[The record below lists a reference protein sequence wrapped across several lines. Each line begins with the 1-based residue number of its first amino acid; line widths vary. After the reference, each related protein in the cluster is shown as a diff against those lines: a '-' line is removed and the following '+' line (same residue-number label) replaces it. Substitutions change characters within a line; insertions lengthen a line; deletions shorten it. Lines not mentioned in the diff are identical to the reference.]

1 MSLTQYLGLP
11 FAQHA
16 LAAAAL
22 VALACGLIGPFVIT
36 RGMAFAVHGT
46 SELAFTG
53 AAAGLLVADNAIA
66 GALVGAVVVGGLIGA
81 LGVRER
87 ERDSSIGVILAAGMG
102 LGVLLLGFYH
112 GFATEATNILFGDIF
127 GVSSG
132 QLLLLGVIAV
142 AVTVAMAAIYRPLL
156 FASVDPEV
164 AVARGVPVRLLGIVF
179 LFILAFTVTEAAQV
193 VGTLLVLSLAITPAA
208 AAHRLANSP
217 LVVAILSVVFALV
230 AADGGLL
237 GASRARRSD
246 PACSWS
252 PSASASTSWRAWW
265 DRGARTRAASR
276 ARRATCQPAAPPRAA
291 TTCPAARRRA
301 AGRPRREWRRERRH
315 GRRGAPRHA
324 PGSGHRRGAARL
336 AVVSQRPGDPRRAA
350 RRRAA
355 DRPDDRLPSPAAPRR
370 RRRGRRAA
378 PGRRRRALPLL
389 SQATPTITTSSAG
402 SAGAAPRPS
411 APSSRSGPTTW
422 RRRSAT
428 AT

>member
-16 LAAAAL
+16 LLAAAL

-36 RGMAFAVHGT
+36 RAMAFAVHGT

-53 AAAGLLVADNAIA
+53 AAAGLLVANNAIA

-102 LGVLLLGFYH
+102 LGVLLLSFYH

-127 GVSSG
+127 GVSAS

-142 AVTVAMAAIYRPLL
+142 GVTVAMALLYRPLL

-217 LVVAILSVVFALV
+217 LIVAVLAIAFALV
-230 AADGGLL
+230 SSDGGLL
-237 GASRARRSD
+237 LSFE
-246 PACSWS
+246 
-252 PSASASTSWRAWW
+252 STSVKPSVFVVAISFGIYVVARAVGPW
-265 DRGARTRAASR
+265 TK
-276 ARRATCQPAAPPRAA
+276 
-291 TTCPAARRRA
+291 AARRGVVPEDPEA
-301 AGRPRREWRRERRH
+301 AGGEM
-315 GRRGAPRHA
+315 
-324 PGSGHRRGAARL
+324 
-336 AVVSQRPGDPRRAA
+336 
-350 RRRAA
+350 
-355 DRPDDRLPSPAAPRR
+355 
-370 RRRGRRAA
+370 
-378 PGRRRRALPLL
+378 
-389 SQATPTITTSSAG
+389 
-402 SAGAAPRPS
+402 
-411 APSSRSGPTTW
+411 
-422 RRRSAT
+422 T
-428 AT
+428 A

>member
-16 LAAAAL
+16 LLAAAL
-22 VALACGLIGPFVIT
+22 VAVACGLIGPFVIT

-53 AAAGLLVADNAIA
+53 AAAGLLVAHDAIA

-81 LGVRER
+81 MGVRER

-102 LGVLLLGFYH
+102 LGVLLLSFYH

-127 GVSSG
+127 GVSGG

-142 AVTVAMAAIYRPLL
+142 AVTVAMTALYRPLL

-217 LVVAILSVVFALV
+217 LVVAVLAVVFALV
-230 AADGGLL
+230 SADGGLL
-237 GASRARRSD
+237 ASFQSSSVKPSVFVVAISFAIYLVARLVG
-246 PACSWS
+246 PWLK
-252 PSASASTSWRAWW
+252 SA
-265 DRGARTRAASR
+265 
-276 ARRATCQPAAPPRAA
+276 
-291 TTCPAARRRA
+291 
-301 AGRPRREWRRERRH
+301 
-315 GRRGAPRHA
+315 RRGA
-324 PGSGHRRGAARL
+324 
-336 AVVSQRPGDPRRAA
+336 
-350 RRRAA
+350 
-355 DRPDDRLPSPAAPRR
+355 LP
-370 RRRGRRAA
+370 
-378 PGRRRRALPLL
+378 
-389 SQATPTITTSSAG
+389 AG
-402 SAGAAPRPS
+402 
-411 APSSRSGPTTW
+411 TD
-422 RRRSAT
+422 T
-428 AT
+428 ATKEAAA